1 MMLTVRKVSDVFS
14 ASFLKNRF
22 YILGEHYRVNQ
33 QTGELILQ
41 FVIILFFIFIIY
53 VYDKALSSYKY
64 MLALA
69 GQTTG
74 PNGLI
79 FLREPSS
86 SPGGK
91 KFEILLSSKILIF
104 FQQFFFFQNSIL
116 KMSQERW
123 AFQLVFI

>member
-53 VYDKALSSYKY
+53 VYDKAL
-64 MLALA
+64 AHI
-69 GQTTG
+69 
-74 PNGLI
+74 NI
-79 FLREPSS
+79 C
-86 SPGGK
+86 
-91 KFEILLSSKILIF
+91 
-104 FQQFFFFQNSIL
+104 
-116 KMSQERW
+116 
-123 AFQLVFI
+123 